1 MNHVVRRASCWPAKK
16 RCPEAVPADVKRHF
30 ISVLDGDP
38 IWPMPEVCT
47 KCRSPWFCTC
57 PKDKDDLAVH
67 NVRERSP
74 PPPPPGMVEILCMR
88 MPREEAEAPPH
99 RRHEVREAREA
110 KRRRLCEVATPQRSS
125 AQVHATPQRSSG
137 PMEVDVSLTDSGPME
152 VDASLTDSTC
162 QRFVLHDR
170 KRRMDE
176 DYNEIVAKIKEHTAT
191 SARDSVRHGDQAS
204 VSAAVK
210 REGQKDWEAVQKVLP
225 PKTLLL
231 ERTKPMFEE
240 LLTDEHIKVWLPS
253 SDYYIQH
260 CHRVVALIPRDYGF
274 KIGITVDPS
283 ARYYESHYA
292 YSKSRSQQR
301 DHVRYN
307 SMVVIYTDHSR
318 RVIAMME
325 HALIDHFRIHFP
337 RRCANRKIDFD
348 SHIRF
353 DESGSSDNEH
363 SPGPHSLYVCY
374 GPRM

>member
-1 MNHVVRRASCWPAKK
+1 MQMLGTSLHSWLAQVISFFIHSCLCSLCLFSSMSLFAQPWTYGWQHAGANITSSKAAARQAPGSLPAY
-16 RCPEAVPADVKRHF
+16 VKRHF

-88 MPREEAEAPPH
+88 MPLKEAEAPPH
-99 RRHEVREAREA
+99 RRHEVREAR
-110 KRRRLCEVATPQRSS
+110 RRREVASSSEVASKRPRYHHTPQG
-125 AQVHATPQRSSG
+125 SSG
-137 PMEVDVSLTDSGPME
+137 PMEV
-152 VDASLTDSTC
+152 A
-162 QRFVLHDR
+162 
-170 KRRMDE
+170 
-176 DYNEIVAKIKEHTAT
+176 
-191 SARDSVRHGDQAS
+191 
-204 VSAAVK
+204 VSATM
-210 REGQKDWEAVQKVLP
+210 EGQKEWEAVKKVLP

-253 SDYYIQH
+253 STHYIQH
-260 CHRVVALIPRDYGF
+260 CHRVVALIPRDYRF

-301 DHVRYN
+301 DQMRYN
-307 SMVVIYTDHSR
+307 SMVVIYTHHSR
-318 RVIAMME
+318 EVIAMME
-325 HALIDHFRIHFP
+325 HALITHFRIHSP
-337 RRCANRKIDFD
+337 HQCANRKIDFD
-348 SHIRF
+348 NHIRF

-363 SPGPHSLYVCY
+363 SPGPHSVYVCY
-374 GPRM
+374 GPRL

>member
-1 MNHVVRRASCWPAKK
+1 MNHVVRRASCWPAEK

-99 RRHEVREAREA
+99 RRDEVRDA
-110 KRRRLCEVATPQRSS
+110 RRRREVAPTS
-125 AQVHATPQRSSG
+125 AEVHATR
-137 PMEVDVSLTDSGPME
+137 VNID
-152 VDASLTDSTC
+152 
-162 QRFVLHDR
+162 
-170 KRRMDE
+170 
-176 DYNEIVAKIKEHTAT
+176 
-191 SARDSVRHGDQAS
+191 
-204 VSAAVK
+204 
-210 REGQKDWEAVQKVLP
+210 GQKEWEAVKNVLP
-225 PKTLLL
+225 PKTLMLS
-231 ERTKPMFEE
+231 RTKPMFEE

-253 SDYYIQH
+253 STDYIQH
-260 CHRVVALIPRDYGF
+260 CHRVVALIPRDYRF

-318 RVIAMME
+318 RYIAMME
-325 HALIDHFRIHFP
+325 HALITHFQIHSP
-337 RRCANRKIDFD
+337 HQCANRKRDFD
-348 SHIRF
+348 NHIRF

-363 SPGPHSLYVCY
+363 SSGPHSVYVCY